1 MSDLLTDG
9 YSGTNFVVGRAA
21 ALGGG
26 VSRSYWDDTKGLA
39 VWGDTLSGSA
49 AYSQL
54 EDVALLMYGNA
65 IAGSLFMGIPQDDV
79 VFTVRDIY
87 ASAIVGGNAKARG
100 YAERFAPEFA
110 RYLQQGR
117 RR

>member
-9 YSGTNFVVGRAA
+9 YSGTNFIVGRAA
-21 ALGGG
+21 ALGG
-26 VSRSYWDDTKGLA
+26 SASHSSWDDTLGLA
-39 VWGDTLSGSA
+39 GWVDTLSGAVAS
-49 AYSQL
+49 SEV
-54 EDVALLMYGNA
+54 EDASLLMYGDA
-65 IAGSLFMGIPQDDV
+65 IVGCLFMGVPEDDV

-87 ASAIVGGNAKARG
+87 ASALIGGNAKARG